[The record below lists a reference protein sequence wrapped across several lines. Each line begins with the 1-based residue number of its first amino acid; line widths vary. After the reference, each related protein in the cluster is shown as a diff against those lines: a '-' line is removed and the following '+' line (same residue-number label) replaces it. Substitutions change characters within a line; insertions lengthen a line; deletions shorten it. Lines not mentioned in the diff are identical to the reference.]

1 MINVEET
8 KTEIKQ
14 EPVQEISEAEKKYN
28 LRKKLFPD
36 KIKEETVSQTLRNPY
51 TGELE
56 TDTNKIKEVKNE

>member
-14 EPVQEISEAEKKYN
+14 DPIQETAKVKSKKS
-28 LRKKLFPD
+28 L
-36 KIKEETVSQTLRNPY
+36 EEIIVSQTLRNPY

-56 TDTNKIKEVKNE
+56 IDTNKIKEVKND

>member
-14 EPVQEISEAEKKYN
+14 EPVQETAKVKSKKPSEEKA
-28 LRKKLFPD
+28 
-36 KIKEETVSQTLRNPY
+36 ISQTLRNPY

-56 TDTNKIKEVKNE
+56 TDTNKIKEVKND